1 MEWNLIYT
9 LLLALL
15 LGCLVLL
22 LKCRLHAAEP
32 GENTALSVV
41 VDANNDA
48 PELET
53 LLKDLLWL
61 RNNQFL
67 RAEITVRDLGLTA
80 EAKALAQTFCRSE
93 HIRFVE
99 RE

>member
-1 MEWNLIYT
+1 MGWNLIYA

-41 VDANNDA
+41 VDAKNNA

-80 EAKALAQTFCRSE
+80 EDKALAKAICRSE
-93 HIRFVE
+93 HIRFIE

>member
-1 MEWNLIYT
+1 MDWNLVYA

-15 LGCLVLL
+15 LGCLFLL
-22 LKCRLHAAEP
+22 LKCRLHAACP
-32 GENTALSVV
+32 GEDTALSVL
-41 VDANNDA
+41 VDAKNDA
-48 PELET
+48 SELET

-80 EAKALAQTFCRSE
+80 EAKALVQTLCRSE
-93 HIRFVE
+93 HIRFIE

>member
-1 MEWNLIYT
+1 MDWNLIFT

-15 LGCLVLL
+15 LGCLFLL
-22 LKCRLHAAEP
+22 LKCRLHAAGP
-32 GENTALSVV
+32 GDNTALSVV
-41 VDANNDA
+41 VEAKNDA

-61 RNNQFL
+61 RNNQIL
-67 RAEITVRDLGLTA
+67 RAEISVRDLGLTA
-80 EAKALAQTFCRSE
+80 EAKALTQTLCRSE
-93 HIRFVE
+93 HIRFIE